1 MDVLNNIFNGIDIII
16 ISIILVSCV
25 VAGFRGFIK
34 ELFSVLSWI
43 LSILISFNFFE
54 KFKII
59 LSEYITQKIIT
70 DVIAFGFPFVTSLFM
85 CHLLSSWLSPKF
97 NTSEIL
103 LFDKFIGFIFGFIR
117 GILIVVLLFLGFKY
131 LVGENLP
138 EWLIEAYSYNYIDNI
153 GNILKEILTDK
164 DILTIKEEKI

>member
-1 MDVLNNIFNGIDIII
+1 
-16 ISIILVSCV
+16 
-25 VAGFRGFIK
+25 
-34 ELFSVLSWI
+34 
-43 LSILISFNFFE
+43 
-54 KFKII
+54 
-59 LSEYITQKIIT
+59 
-70 DVIAFGFPFVTSLFM
+70 M

-103 LFDKFIGFIFGFIR
+103 LFDKFIGFIFGFVR

-138 EWLIEAYSYNYIDNI
+138 EWLIEAYSYDYLDNI